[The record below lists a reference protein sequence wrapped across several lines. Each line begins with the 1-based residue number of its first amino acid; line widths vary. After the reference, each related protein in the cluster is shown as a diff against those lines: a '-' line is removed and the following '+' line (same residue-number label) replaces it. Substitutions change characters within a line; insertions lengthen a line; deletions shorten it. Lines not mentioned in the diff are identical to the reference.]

1 MIAFLNFLL
10 ANEGIMYESDK
21 CLVCLSKHVNSFDF
35 DRGGFICKDC
45 GGVAQDVN
53 FLKDMRILSKVTFEN
68 ANKVD
73 VILEDKIIYLKHAFT
88 SLENKCGI
96 VFKGKDFLFR
106 VFNISVILPIKLLKS
121 SSIFLFFKP
130 YAKLALTK
138 PA

>member
-1 MIAFLNFLL
+1 
-10 ANEGIMYESDK
+10 MYESDK

-106 VFNISVILPIKLLKS
+106 VFKMEE
-121 SSIFLFFKP
+121 
-130 YAKLALTK
+130 
-138 PA
+138 

>member
-1 MIAFLNFLL
+1 M
-10 ANEGIMYESDK
+10 
-21 CLVCLSKHVNSFDF
+21 
-35 DRGGFICKDC
+35 
-45 GGVAQDVN
+45 N

-106 VFNISVILPIKLLKS
+106 VFKMEE
-121 SSIFLFFKP
+121 
-130 YAKLALTK
+130 
-138 PA
+138 